1 MAGSQFLQFGPLVPT
16 RGWRIGRS
24 FGRLIMRTAGWSFQ
38 GEAPNTPK
46 AVLAVAPHSS
56 NWDFIVGVVAMLAL
70 DLDARFLGKHT
81 LFKGPLG
88 IFMRWL
94 GGIPVDRNHPRGVV
108 DQVGDLFRSSD
119 QMILALAPEGTRS
132 AVTGWKTGFH
142 RIAVAAD
149 VPIIAIAFDYETGE
163 IRFRPSFTPT
173 DDVEA
178 DVAELQ
184 RFCSGARG
192 RRPDQS

>member
-1 MAGSQFLQFGPLVPT
+1 MK
-16 RGWRIGRS
+16 
-24 FGRLIMRTAGWSFQ
+24 MAGWSFH
-38 GEAPNTPK
+38 GEVPNSPK
-46 AVLAVAPHSS
+46 AVWAVAPHSS

-88 IFMRWL
+88 ILMRSL
-94 GGIPVDRNHPRGVV
+94 GGIPVNRSDPRGVV
-108 DQVGDLFRSSD
+108 EQVGEMFRSTE

-132 AVTGWKTGFH
+132 AVAGWKTGFH
-142 RIAVAAD
+142 RIAVAAG
-149 VPIIAIAFDYETGE
+149 VPIIAIAFDYPTGE
-163 IRFRPSFTPT
+163 IRFRAPLPAT

-184 RFCSGARG
+184 QFCSAARG